1 MEEMLCTRGVVRDG
15 EGRNVGSR
23 VDDEVVEVVV
33 EVVNESVVGSIP

>member
-23 VDDEVVEVVV
+23 VDDEEVEVV
-33 EVVNESVVGSIP
+33 VVNESVVGSIP